1 MAPFSICVSI
11 LLLVGDSNRA
21 GVTARYVSEQLGLS
35 LSTAYRW
42 IDMLRQSGLVVR
54 HPNTRKLHLGP
65 VAFDLG
71 VQAVARPYV
80 PPAIEEV
87 LKPIASRHACRLH
100 LVRCSGDYSVLQR
113 TYFDRAELEIVPS
126 KVAAMRLLG
135 IGPAGV
141 CLLSRWPDY
150 EIDRYLVRN
159 QDGLLAAGYQGA
171 DIRERVRQCRKLGC
185 FVTRSVLTPGYTAV
199 VIDFE
204 VDGVVYGVSA
214 ASAGSEGG
222 KQSRHTRSP
231 GSGAGVVG
239 DPGDSGVRVA
249 RIKTGRDG
257 WRARTRLSWPFSMT
271 RCSRRAP
278 VRARSHRAAGR
289 TRWRQRAPRGASA
302 APAAGP
308 SARRRTRLA
317 ACPGGR
323 RCVRVRTWVLLG
335 VAARRMLPMLEAL
348 GSSGRA

>member
-21 GVTARYVSEQLGLS
+21 GVTARYVSKQLGLS

-222 KQSRHTRSP
+222 KQFHAIRE
-231 GSGAGVVG
+231 AL
-239 DPGDSGVRVA
+239 D
-249 RIKTGRDG
+249 
-257 WRARTRLSWPFSMT
+257 RAR
-271 RCSRRAP
+271 
-278 VRARSHRAAGR
+278 
-289 TRWRQRAPRGASA
+289 AS
-302 APAAGP
+302 
-308 SARRRTRLA
+308 LA
-317 ACPGGR
+317 TQAIP
-323 RCVRVRTWVLLG
+323 
-335 VAARRMLPMLEAL
+335 EFAL
-348 GSSGRA
+348 HG